1 MFYAHSHV
9 GPALV
14 ANHAKILRRF
24 NHFAELNAAK
34 QAQLKRL
41 QFWDPKVKPRVLYS
55 LARGATQSA
64 AIGMHSGS
72 DNKLVNYI

>member
-24 NHFAELNAAK
+24 NHFAELNAAWPTTYVHTLHF
-34 QAQLKRL
+34 QIIVL
-41 QFWDPKVKPRVLYS
+41 FLYS
-55 LARGATQSA
+55 KFFHLVAELMVMLT
-64 AIGMHSGS
+64 I
-72 DNKLVNYI
+72 KL